1 METITLYV
9 ENQDGIYSAYSDKN
23 DPYANV
29 LLLKEATIEKELGEH
44 LCKATSTYNEAQ
56 DVLFHL
62 WND

>member
-9 ENQDGIYSAYSDKN
+9 ENQDGIYSAYCDKN

-29 LLLKEATIEKELGEH
+29 LLLKEATIDKELGEH
-44 LCKATSTYNEAQ
+44 LCKATSIYNEAQ
-56 DVLFHL
+56 DLMFHL